1 MFNTTV
7 CRIRRGWDRA
17 YATKILETD
26 VLVGLALLLG
36 CACSGFAQ
44 SNSGTLQGSV
54 LDPSGAVIAGAVV
67 TVENPVSHYSRSTA
81 TDSQGK
87 FEFANLP
94 YNNYHLTAVAAGF
107 QAAKQD
113 LSVRSAVP
121 MVLAVSLALGERTQS
136 VTVEAGADLV
146 KTTPT
151 THTDV
156 DRDLFD
162 KLPLESSS
170 SSLSSLVTLATPGIS
185 ADSNGLF
192 HGFGDH
198 ASNSFSLDGQPITD
212 QQSKGFSNQIPLDS
226 VQSMEV
232 IAGAPPAGYG
242 DKTSVVIVVT
252 TRSGLGQTLPHGD
265 VTASYGSFGTSNAG
279 FNLGYGGQNWG
290 NFISASGMDTGRFL
304 DGPEFTVMH
313 DRGNEE
319 NLFDR
324 VDFKPSSADTVNVNL
339 GFSRSWFQTPN
350 SYDAQDATAWSGLV
364 VNNNGL
370 GPNGLPVGPTDQRS
384 QIRTFNV
391 APTWTRLANTH
402 TVLTFGG
409 FVRQDQYN
417 YYPSDN
423 PFADLIPDLQ
433 LQSIGQSRTLTNAGL
448 RATVSYAKGIHN
460 LKAGIT
466 YSDTILTEKDALGVV
481 DPATNAVCL
490 NADGSPYTGPGLTNS
505 TQCGAGLTPNP
516 SFSPLLACYD
526 LTRTAALPA
535 SDGCPNSTSGLYH
548 FYGHANIRE
557 LSAFIQDTITK
568 NNWTFNV
575 GLRFDYYDGLVTA
588 TQPEPRMGI
597 AYNIKPTS
605 TVLRISYARSME
617 TPFNEN
623 LVLSSL
629 GCNDAAINA
638 LMASTVSPCVSN
650 VPLSPGWRNE
660 FHAGLEQAF
669 GRHFVVDGEYIW
681 KYTHKAYDFSVLGN
695 SPITFPI
702 EWDRSKIPGFAMRAS
717 VPAWRGL
724 SAFVVMS
731 HVAARFF
738 EPQVSG
744 IGATPSGSE
753 VFRIDHDENFNETT
767 HLQYQPW
774 KKGPWFGFNWRYD
787 SGQVA
792 GPVPCM
798 GGNCADGPNATGS
811 EVDVSGLTP
820 DQQFQAGLYC
830 GSVHAT
836 PTTPISPN
844 GLCPASLYGSNLVKI
859 PAAGTENDDHNPPR
873 IQPRSLFDM
882 AVGIDNLFHGDRYK
896 WSLRLSAVNV
906 TNEYALYNFL
916 STFSGT
922 HYVTPRA
929 ITATVGLH
937 F

>member
-1 MFNTTV
+1 MFNTIV

-17 YATKILETD
+17 YATKIFETD
-26 VLVGLALLLG
+26 VLVGLALLFG
-36 CACSGFAQ
+36 CALSGFAQ

-67 TVENPVSHYSRSTA
+67 TVENPVSHYSRSAA

-121 MVLAVSLALGERTQS
+121 MVLAVSLALGEKTQS

-146 KTTPT
+146 ETTPT

-370 GPNGLPVGPTDQRS
+370 
-384 QIRTFNV
+384 
-391 APTWTRLANTH
+391 APT
-402 TVLTFGG
+402 
-409 FVRQDQYN
+409 
-417 YYPSDN
+417 
-423 PFADLIPDLQ
+423 
-433 LQSIGQSRTLTNAGL
+433 
-448 RATVSYAKGIHN
+448 
-460 LKAGIT
+460 
-466 YSDTILTEKDALGVV
+466 
-481 DPATNAVCL
+481 
-490 NADGSPYTGPGLTNS
+490 
-505 TQCGAGLTPNP
+505 
-516 SFSPLLACYD
+516 AC
-526 LTRTAALPA
+526 R
-535 SDGCPNSTSGLYH
+535 
-548 FYGHANIRE
+548 
-557 LSAFIQDTITK
+557 
-568 NNWTFNV
+568 
-575 GLRFDYYDGLVTA
+575 
-588 TQPEPRMGI
+588 
-597 AYNIKPTS
+597 
-605 TVLRISYARSME
+605 
-617 TPFNEN
+617 
-623 LVLSSL
+623 
-629 GCNDAAINA
+629 
-638 LMASTVSPCVSN
+638 
-650 VPLSPGWRNE
+650 
-660 FHAGLEQAF
+660 
-669 GRHFVVDGEYIW
+669 
-681 KYTHKAYDFSVLGN
+681 
-695 SPITFPI
+695 
-702 EWDRSKIPGFAMRAS
+702 
-717 VPAWRGL
+717 
-724 SAFVVMS
+724 
-731 HVAARFF
+731 
-738 EPQVSG
+738 
-744 IGATPSGSE
+744 
-753 VFRIDHDENFNETT
+753 
-767 HLQYQPW
+767 
-774 KKGPWFGFNWRYD
+774 
-787 SGQVA
+787 
-792 GPVPCM
+792 
-798 GGNCADGPNATGS
+798 
-811 EVDVSGLTP
+811 
-820 DQQFQAGLYC
+820 
-830 GSVHAT
+830 
-836 PTTPISPN
+836 
-844 GLCPASLYGSNLVKI
+844 
-859 PAAGTENDDHNPPR
+859 
-873 IQPRSLFDM
+873 
-882 AVGIDNLFHGDRYK
+882 
-896 WSLRLSAVNV
+896 
-906 TNEYALYNFL
+906 
-916 STFSGT
+916 
-922 HYVTPRA
+922 
-929 ITATVGLH
+929 
-937 F
+937 

>member
-1 MFNTTV
+1 M
-7 CRIRRGWDRA
+7 
-17 YATKILETD
+17 
-26 VLVGLALLLG
+26 
-36 CACSGFAQ
+36 SGFAQ

-67 TVENPVSHYSRSTA
+67 TVENPVSHYSRSAA

-146 KTTPT
+146 ETTPT

-232 IAGAPPAGYG
+232 IAGAPPAEYG

-290 NFISASGMDTGRFL
+290 NFISANGMDTGRFL

-882 AVGIDNLFHGDRYK
+882 AVGIDNLFHGDKYK